1 MTNDDDGDAQLPIC
15 DFLRDVIFLFS
26 SSFRFHM
33 SMMEIY
39 NEAVYDLL
47 RTESKDSRQSAS
59 PGGGTKT
66 SLDIRQNATGGTS
79 VPGLTEVD
87 FYP

>member
-1 MTNDDDGDAQLPIC
+1 MFTSPHPFYMILSC
-15 DFLRDVIFLFS
+15 FSCFLQI
-26 SSFRFHM
+26 SFPVVPVVCRFHM

-47 RTESKDSRQSAS
+47 RPESKDSRQSAS

-79 VPGLTEVD
+79 VPGLTEV
-87 FYP
+87 